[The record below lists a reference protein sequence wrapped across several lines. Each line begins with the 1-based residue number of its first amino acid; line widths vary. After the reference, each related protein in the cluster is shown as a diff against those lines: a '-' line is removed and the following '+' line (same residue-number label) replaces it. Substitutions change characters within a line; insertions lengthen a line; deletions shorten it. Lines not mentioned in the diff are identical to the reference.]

1 MQYHFQKPSFFFS
14 FVFTACLMVSN
25 STKVQAQEKNT
36 LQLKGLK
43 EKVEVLR
50 DQWGVNHIYANNEH
64 DLFFTQGYCA
74 AKDRLFQF
82 EIWRR
87 QATGTVAEILGAR
100 ELKRDIGTRLFKFRG
115 DLKKEL
121 AHYHENGQAII
132 QAYVD
137 GVNAYITEVNAKPAL
152 LPIEFKILKIRP
164 AKWTAEI
171 VISRHQGLLGNITQ
185 ELNIGRAVST
195 VGEKKVKELIWFHPK
210 DPNLQ
215 LDTAIRG
222 DLLKADILALY
233 NAYRKEVEFTKS
245 DIVEQDEDDVSA
257 LDILNKRKEL
267 ADFLPEQEMEGSNN
281 WIISGR
287 KTASGFPMLAN
298 DPHRKIAVP
307 SLRYIVHLVA
317 PGWNVVGG
325 GEPEIPGVSIGHNEF
340 GAWGLTIYETDGE
353 DLYVYNIN
361 PLHKD
366 EYWYKGQW
374 VKMKTITENIKIKN
388 AASQTVQLNYTVHG
402 PVTFID
408 SVNNKAY
415 AIKCAWMEVGGA
427 PYLASLR
434 IDQANSWESF
444 REACAYSHIPG
455 ENMIWADKKGNIGWQ
470 AVGIIPIRKNF
481 SGYVPIPGD
490 GRYEWSGY
498 LPIKERPHLLNP
510 SKDFFA
516 TANQHV
522 TPDTYEHWDAVGY
535 TWSDPYRGDRINKV
549 LSEKNNISLED
560 MGKLQTDY
568 FSIPAS
574 TIIPLLEK
582 IKFED
587 SFTNAA
593 KQYLMDWNFVLDKN
607 SIAAGIYVSVE
618 KQIAI
623 NAQKYFVPDVIKPWV
638 NLQLKKVIERLENP
652 VNYFGTDE
660 VVAKNNR
667 DAFIKKAF
675 EVAIQSLKNKL
686 GYEITAWNYG
696 QEKYKHIYFEHPLA
710 NLVSPALKVKLNI
723 GPLPRGGNGQTPG
736 STGGADNQVSGAS
749 FRILM
754 DTRDWDKTLIINT
767 PGQSGDSNS
776 PFYRNLFS
784 TWANDSYFP
793 SYYSRAL
800 IEKTAVEKWV
810 IKPEK
815 TALK

>member
-1 MQYHFQKPSFFFS
+1 MQDHFQKPSFFFS
-14 FVFTACLMVSN
+14 FVFIVCLMVSN
-25 STKVQAQEKNT
+25 STKVQAQEKNA
-36 LQLKGLK
+36 LQLKGLQ

-267 ADFLPEQEMEGSNN
+267 ANFLPEQEMEGSNN

-353 DLYVYNIN
+353 DLYVYKIN

-549 LSEKNNISLED
+549 LTEKNNISMED

-574 TIIPLLEK
+574 TIVPLLEK

-587 SFTNAA
+587 SFSNIA
-593 KQYLMDWNFVLDKN
+593 KQYLMNWNFVLDKN
-607 SIAAGIYVSVE
+607 SIAAGIYVSLE
-618 KQIAI
+618 KQLAIA
-623 NAQKYFVPDVIKPWV
+623 AQKYFVPDVIKPWI

-652 VNYFGTDE
+652 VNYFGVDE
-660 VVAKNNR
+660 VAAKNNR

-675 EVAIQSLKNKL
+675 EGAIQSLKNKL
-686 GYEITAWNYG
+686 GYEITAWKYG

-710 NLVSPALKVKLNI
+710 NLVGPALKAKLNI

-736 STGGADNQVSGAS
+736 STGGADNQLSGAS

-754 DTRDWDKTLIINT
+754 DTDDWDKTLIINT
-767 PGQSGDSNS
+767 PGQSGNSNS
-776 PFYRNLFS
+776 PFYRNLFP

-800 IEKTAVEKWV
+800 IEKTTVEKWV
-810 IKPEK
+810 AKP
-815 TALK
+815 

>member
-1 MQYHFQKPSFFFS
+1 MQYHFQKPTLFFS
-14 FVFTACLMVSN
+14 FAFITCLIFSN
-25 STKVQAQEKNT
+25 SIKLLAQEKNT
-36 LQLKGLK
+36 LQLKGLN
-43 EKVEVLR
+43 EKVEILR

-152 LPIEFKILKIRP
+152 LPIEFKILNIRP
-164 AKWTAEI
+164 AKWTPEI

-185 ELNIGRAVST
+185 ELNIGRAVAT

-210 DPNLQ
+210 DPNLK
-215 LDTAIRG
+215 LDSTIRG

-233 NAYRKEVEFTKS
+233 IAYRKEVEFTKS
-245 DIVEQDEDDVSA
+245 DISEQDEDDASA

-267 ADFLPEQEMEGSNN
+267 VDFLPEQEMEGSNN

-317 PGWNVVGG
+317 PGWNVIGG

-374 VKMKTITENIKIKN
+374 VKMKTITESIKIKN

-510 SKDFFA
+510 SNNFFA

-522 TPDTYEHWDAVGY
+522 TPDTYKHWDAVGY

-549 LSEKNNISLED
+549 LREKNNISMED

-574 TIIPLLEK
+574 TIVPLLEK

-593 KQYLMDWNFVLDKN
+593 KQYLMDWDFVLDKN
-607 SIAAGIYVSVE
+607 SIAAGIYVSLE
-618 KQIAI
+618 KQLAI
-623 NAQKYFVPDVIKPWV
+623 GAQKYFVPDEIKPWV

-652 VNYFGTDE
+652 IKYFGGDAA
-660 VVAKNNR
+660 VAINNR
-667 DAFIKKAF
+667 NAFLRKAF
-675 EVAIQSLKNKL
+675 EGAIQILKNKL
-686 GYEITAWNYG
+686 GYEMTAWNYG
-696 QEKYKHIYFEHPLA
+696 QEKYKHIYFEHSLA
-710 NLVSPALKVKLNI
+710 NLVSPALKAKLNI

-754 DTRDWDKTLIINT
+754 DTYDWDKTLIINT

-784 TWANDSYFP
+784 NWANDSYFP
-793 SYYSRAL
+793 SYYSRVL
-800 IEKTAVEKWV
+800 IEKTAVENWV
-810 IKPEK
+810 AKP
-815 TALK
+815 

>member
-1 MQYHFQKPSFFFS
+1 MQYHFQKLSFFFS
-14 FVFTACLMVSN
+14 FAFITCLIFSN
-25 STKVQAQEKNT
+25 SITLLAQEKNT

-137 GVNAYITEVNAKPAL
+137 GVNAYITEANAKPAL

-185 ELNIGRAVST
+185 ELNLGRAVST

-210 DPNLQ
+210 DPNLK

-245 DIVEQDEDDVSA
+245 DIAEQDEDDVSA

-388 AASQTVQLNYTVHG
+388 AATQTVQLNYTVHG

-490 GRYEWSGY
+490 GR
-498 LPIKERPHLLNP
+498 
-510 SKDFFA
+510 
-516 TANQHV
+516 
-522 TPDTYEHWDAVGY
+522 
-535 TWSDPYRGDRINKV
+535 
-549 LSEKNNISLED
+549 
-560 MGKLQTDY
+560 
-568 FSIPAS
+568 
-574 TIIPLLEK
+574 
-582 IKFED
+582 FE
-587 SFTNAA
+587 
-593 KQYLMDWNFVLDKN
+593 
-607 SIAAGIYVSVE
+607 
-618 KQIAI
+618 
-623 NAQKYFVPDVIKPWV
+623 
-638 NLQLKKVIERLENP
+638 
-652 VNYFGTDE
+652 
-660 VVAKNNR
+660 
-667 DAFIKKAF
+667 
-675 EVAIQSLKNKL
+675 
-686 GYEITAWNYG
+686 
-696 QEKYKHIYFEHPLA
+696 
-710 NLVSPALKVKLNI
+710 
-723 GPLPRGGNGQTPG
+723 
-736 STGGADNQVSGAS
+736 
-749 FRILM
+749 
-754 DTRDWDKTLIINT
+754 
-767 PGQSGDSNS
+767 
-776 PFYRNLFS
+776 
-784 TWANDSYFP
+784 
-793 SYYSRAL
+793 
-800 IEKTAVEKWV
+800 
-810 IKPEK
+810 
-815 TALK
+815 

>member
-1 MQYHFQKPSFFFS
+1 MQKFTLLCLLFFMC
-14 FVFTACLMVSN
+14 THL
-25 STKVQAQEKNT
+25 QAQDKKT
-36 LQLKGLK
+36 LTLKGLQA
-43 EKVEVLR
+43 KVEVLR
-50 DQWGVNHIYANNEH
+50 DQWGVNHIYASNEH

-82 EIWRR
+82 EVWRR

-115 DLKKEL
+115 DLQKEL
-121 AHYHENGQAII
+121 QHYHPRGKSII
-132 QAYVD
+132 EAYVE
-137 GVNAYITEVNAKPAL
+137 GVNTYITEVNAKPDL
-152 LPIEFKILKIRP
+152 LPVEFKILKIRP
-164 AKWTAEI
+164 EKWTPEI

-185 ELNIGRAVST
+185 ELNIGRAVAT
-195 VGEKKVKELIWFHPK
+195 VGEKKVKDLIWFHPK

-233 NAYRKEVEFTKS
+233 NAYRTEVEFTKS
-245 DIVEQDEDDVSA
+245 DIMEHDEDDVSA
-257 LDILNKRKEL
+257 LDVLNKRKQL

-281 WIISGR
+281 WVISGR

-317 PGWNVVGG
+317 PGWNVIGG

-353 DLYVYNIN
+353 DLYVYSIN
-361 PLHKD
+361 PLNKN
-366 EYWYKGQW
+366 EYWYKGRW
-374 VKMKTITENIKIKN
+374 VKMKTMYETIKIKN
-388 AASQTVQLNYTVHG
+388 QKPQTVQLNYTLHG

-415 AIKCAWMEVGGA
+415 AVKCAWMEAGGA

-444 REACAYSHIPG
+444 REACSYSHIPG

-470 AVGIIPIRKNF
+470 VVGIVPIRKNF

-498 LPIKERPHLLNP
+498 LPIKERAHLLNP
-510 SKDFFA
+510 SKNFFA

-535 TWSDPYRGDRINKV
+535 TWADPYRGDRINAV
-549 LSEKNNISLED
+549 LNEKNNISLED
-560 MGKLQTDY
+560 MGQLQTDY

-574 TIIPLLEK
+574 TLTPHLSK

-593 KQYLMDWNFVLDKN
+593 KQFLMNWNFKLDKN
-607 SIAAGIYVSVE
+607 SIAAGIYVAWE
-618 KQIAI
+618 KQITF
-623 NAQKYFVPDVIKPWV
+623 NAQKYFVPEAIQPWI
-638 NLQLKKVIERLENP
+638 NLQLTTIINRLENP
-652 VNYFGTDE
+652 INYFGVSAVEAEQKRNTFL
-660 VVAKNNR
+660 KN
-667 DAFIKKAF
+667 AF
-675 EVAIQSLKNKL
+675 EQATKNLKNKDD
-686 GYEITAWNYG
+686 T
-696 QEKYKHIYFEHPLA
+696 KRK
-710 NLVSPALKVKLNI
+710 S
-723 GPLPRGGNGQTPG
+723 R
-736 STGGADNQVSGAS
+736 
-749 FRILM
+749 RI
-754 DTRDWDKTLIINT
+754 
-767 PGQSGDSNS
+767 S
-776 PFYRNLFS
+776 
-784 TWANDSYFP
+784 
-793 SYYSRAL
+793 
-800 IEKTAVEKWV
+800 
-810 IKPEK
+810 
-815 TALK
+815 

>member
-1 MQYHFQKPSFFFS
+1 MQKFTLLCLLFFMC
-14 FVFTACLMVSN
+14 THL
-25 STKVQAQEKNT
+25 QAQDKKT
-36 LQLKGLK
+36 LTLKGLQA
-43 EKVEVLR
+43 KVEVLR
-50 DQWGVNHIYANNEH
+50 DQWGVNHIYASNEH

-82 EIWRR
+82 EVWRR

-115 DLKKEL
+115 DLQKEL
-121 AHYHENGQAII
+121 QHYHPRGKSII
-132 QAYVD
+132 EAYVE
-137 GVNAYITEVNAKPAL
+137 GVNTYITEVNAKPDL
-152 LPIEFKILKIRP
+152 LPVEFKILKIRP
-164 AKWTAEI
+164 EKWTPEI

-185 ELNIGRAVST
+185 ELNIGRAVAT
-195 VGEKKVKELIWFHPK
+195 VGEKKVKDLIWFHPK

-233 NAYRKEVEFTKS
+233 NAYRTEVEFTKS
-245 DIVEQDEDDVSA
+245 DIMEHDEDDVSA
-257 LDILNKRKEL
+257 LDILNKRKQL
-267 ADFLPEQEMEGSNN
+267 ADFLTEQEMEGSNN
-281 WIISGR
+281 WVISGR

-317 PGWNVVGG
+317 PGWNVIGG

-353 DLYVYNIN
+353 DLYVYSIN
-361 PLHKD
+361 PLNKN
-366 EYWYKGQW
+366 EYWYKGRW
-374 VKMKTITENIKIKN
+374 VKMKTIYETIKIKN
-388 AASQTVQLNYTVHG
+388 QKAQTVQLNYTLHG

-415 AIKCAWMEVGGA
+415 AVKCAWMEAGGA

-444 REACAYSHIPG
+444 REACSYSHIPG

-470 AVGIIPIRKNF
+470 VVGIVPIRKNF

-498 LPIKERPHLLNP
+498 LPIKERAHLLNP
-510 SKDFFA
+510 SKNFFA

-535 TWSDPYRGDRINKV
+535 TWADPYRGDRINAV
-549 LSEKNNISLED
+549 LNEKNNISLED
-560 MGKLQTDY
+560 MGQLQTDY

-574 TIIPLLEK
+574 TLTPLLSK

-593 KQYLMDWNFVLDKN
+593 KQFLMNWNFKLDKN
-607 SIAAGIYVSVE
+607 SIAAGIYVAWE
-618 KQIAI
+618 KQITF
-623 NAQKYFVPDVIKPWV
+623 NAQKYFVPESIQPWI
-638 NLQLKKVIERLENP
+638 NLQLTTIINRLENP
-652 VNYFGTDE
+652 INYFGVSAVEAEQKRNTFL
-660 VVAKNNR
+660 KN
-667 DAFIKKAF
+667 AF
-675 EVAIQSLKNKL
+675 EQATKNLKNKL
-686 GYEITAWNYG
+686 I
-696 QEKYKHIYFEHPLA
+696 
-710 NLVSPALKVKLNI
+710 
-723 GPLPRGGNGQTPG
+723 R
-736 STGGADNQVSGAS
+736 
-749 FRILM
+749 
-754 DTRDWDKTLIINT
+754 
-767 PGQSGDSNS
+767 
-776 PFYRNLFS
+776 
-784 TWANDSYFP
+784 
-793 SYYSRAL
+793 
-800 IEKTAVEKWV
+800 
-810 IKPEK
+810 
-815 TALK
+815 

>member
-1 MQYHFQKPSFFFS
+1 MQKFTLLCLLFFMC
-14 FVFTACLMVSN
+14 THL
-25 STKVQAQEKNT
+25 QAQDKKT
-36 LQLKGLK
+36 LTLKGLQA
-43 EKVEVLR
+43 KVEVLR
-50 DQWGVNHIYANNEH
+50 DQWGVNHIYASNEH

-82 EIWRR
+82 EVWRR

-115 DLKKEL
+115 DLQKEL
-121 AHYHENGQAII
+121 QHYHPRGKSII
-132 QAYVD
+132 EAYVE
-137 GVNAYITEVNAKPAL
+137 GVNTYITEVNAKPDL
-152 LPIEFKILKIRP
+152 LPVEFKILKIRP
-164 AKWTAEI
+164 EKWTPEI

-185 ELNIGRAVST
+185 ELNIGRAVAT
-195 VGEKKVKELIWFHPK
+195 VGEKKVKDLIWFHPK

-233 NAYRKEVEFTKS
+233 NAYRTEVEFTKS
-245 DIVEQDEDDVSA
+245 DIMEHDEDDVSA
-257 LDILNKRKEL
+257 LDILNKRKQL
-267 ADFLPEQEMEGSNN
+267 ADFLTEQEMEGSNN
-281 WIISGR
+281 WVISGR

-317 PGWNVVGG
+317 PGWNVIGG

-353 DLYVYNIN
+353 DLYVYSIN
-361 PLHKD
+361 PLNKN
-366 EYWYKGQW
+366 EYWYKGRW
-374 VKMKTITENIKIKN
+374 VKMKTIYETIKIKN
-388 AASQTVQLNYTVHG
+388 QKAQIVQLNYTLHG

-415 AIKCAWMEVGGA
+415 AVKCAWMEAGGA

-444 REACAYSHIPG
+444 REACSYSHIPG

-470 AVGIIPIRKNF
+470 VVGIVPIRKNF

-498 LPIKERPHLLNP
+498 LPIKERAHLLNP
-510 SKDFFA
+510 SKNFFA

-535 TWSDPYRGDRINKV
+535 TWADPYRGDRINAV
-549 LSEKNNISLED
+549 LNEKNNISLED
-560 MGKLQTDY
+560 MGQLQTDY

-574 TIIPLLEK
+574 TLTPHLSK

-593 KQYLMDWNFVLDKN
+593 KQFLMNWNFKLDKN
-607 SIAAGIYVSVE
+607 SIAAGVYVAWE
-618 KQIAI
+618 KQITF
-623 NAQKYFVPDVIKPWV
+623 NAQKYFVPESIQPWI
-638 NLQLKKVIERLENP
+638 NLQLTTIINRLENP
-652 VNYFGTDE
+652 INYFGVSAVEAEQKRNTFL
-660 VVAKNNR
+660 KN
-667 DAFIKKAF
+667 AF
-675 EVAIQSLKNKL
+675 EQATKNLKNKL
-686 GYEITAWNYG
+686 GVEISAWTYG
-696 QEKYKHIYFEHPLA
+696 QEKYKRIYFEHPLA
-710 NLVSPALKVKLNI
+710 NLVSPEI
-723 GPLPRGGNGQTPG
+723 G
-736 STGGADNQVSGAS
+736 
-749 FRILM
+749 
-754 DTRDWDKTLIINT
+754 
-767 PGQSGDSNS
+767 
-776 PFYRNLFS
+776 
-784 TWANDSYFP
+784 
-793 SYYSRAL
+793 RAH
-800 IEKTAVEKWV
+800 V
-810 IKPEK
+810 
-815 TALK
+815 

>member
-1 MQYHFQKPSFFFS
+1 MQKFTLLCLLFFMC
-14 FVFTACLMVSN
+14 THL
-25 STKVQAQEKNT
+25 QAQDKKT
-36 LQLKGLK
+36 LTLKGLQA
-43 EKVEVLR
+43 KVEVLR
-50 DQWGVNHIYANNEH
+50 DQWGVNHIYASNEH

-82 EIWRR
+82 EVWRR

-115 DLKKEL
+115 DLQKEL
-121 AHYHENGQAII
+121 QHYHPRGKSII
-132 QAYVD
+132 EAYVE
-137 GVNAYITEVNAKPAL
+137 GVNTYITEVNANPDL
-152 LPIEFKILKIRP
+152 LPVEFKILKIRP
-164 AKWTAEI
+164 EKWTPEI

-185 ELNIGRAVST
+185 ELNIGRAVAT
-195 VGEKKVKELIWFHPK
+195 VGEKKVKDLIWFHPK

-245 DIVEQDEDDVSA
+245 DIMEHDEDDVSA
-257 LDILNKRKEL
+257 LDILNKRKQL

-281 WIISGR
+281 WVISGR
-287 KTASGFPMLAN
+287 KTTSGFPMLAN

-317 PGWNVVGG
+317 PGWNVIGG

-353 DLYVYNIN
+353 DLYVYSIN
-361 PLHKD
+361 PLNKN
-366 EYWYKGQW
+366 EYWYKGRW
-374 VKMKTITENIKIKN
+374 VKMKTIYETIKIKN
-388 AASQTVQLNYTVHG
+388 QKAQTVQLNYTLHG

-415 AIKCAWMEVGGA
+415 AVKCAWMEAGGA

-444 REACAYSHIPG
+444 REACSYSHIPG

-470 AVGIIPIRKNF
+470 VVGIVPIRKNF

-498 LPIKERPHLLNP
+498 LPIKERAHLLNP
-510 SKDFFA
+510 SKNFFA

-535 TWSDPYRGDRINKV
+535 TWADPYRGDRINAV
-549 LSEKNNISLED
+549 LNEKNNISLED
-560 MGKLQTDY
+560 MGQLQTDY

-574 TIIPLLEK
+574 TLTPLLSK

-593 KQYLMDWNFVLDKN
+593 KQFLMNWNFKLDKN
-607 SIAAGIYVSVE
+607 SIAAGIYVAWE
-618 KQIAI
+618 KQITF
-623 NAQKYFVPDVIKPWV
+623 NAQKYFVPEAIQPWI
-638 NLQLKKVIERLENP
+638 NLQLTTIINRLEKP
-652 VNYFGTDE
+652 INYFGVSAVEAEQKRNTFL
-660 VVAKNNR
+660 KN
-667 DAFIKKAF
+667 AF
-675 EVAIQSLKNKL
+675 EQATKNLKNKL
-686 GYEITAWNYG
+686 GGEISAWTYG

-710 NLVSPALKVKLNI
+710 NLVSPTLKSKLNI

-736 STGGADNQVSGAS
+736 STGSADNQVSGAS

-754 DTRDWDKTLIINT
+754 DTRNWDKTLIINT

-776 PFYRNLFS
+776 PFYQNLFT

-793 SYYSRAL
+793 SYYSKQL
-800 IEKTAVEKWV
+800 IEQNLAEKW
-810 IKPEK
+810 ILKP
-815 TALK
+815 

>member
-1 MQYHFQKPSFFFS
+1 MQKFTLLCLLFFMC
-14 FVFTACLMVSN
+14 THL
-25 STKVQAQEKNT
+25 QAQDKKT
-36 LQLKGLK
+36 LTLKGLQA
-43 EKVEVLR
+43 KVEVLR
-50 DQWGVNHIYANNEH
+50 DQWGVNHIYASNEH

-82 EIWRR
+82 EVWRR

-115 DLKKEL
+115 DLQKEL
-121 AHYHENGQAII
+121 QHYHPRGKSII
-132 QAYVD
+132 EAYVE
-137 GVNAYITEVNAKPAL
+137 GVNTYIAEVNAKPDL
-152 LPIEFKILKIRP
+152 LPVEFKILKIRP
-164 AKWTAEI
+164 EKWTPEI

-185 ELNIGRAVST
+185 ELNIGRAVAT
-195 VGEKKVKELIWFHPK
+195 VGEKKVKDLIWFHPK

-233 NAYRKEVEFTKS
+233 NAYRTEVEFTKS
-245 DIVEQDEDDVSA
+245 DIMEHDEDDVSA
-257 LDILNKRKEL
+257 LDVLNKRKQL

-281 WIISGR
+281 WVISGR

-317 PGWNVVGG
+317 PGWNVIGG

-353 DLYVYNIN
+353 DLYVYSIN
-361 PLHKD
+361 PLNKN
-366 EYWYKGQW
+366 EYWYKGRW
-374 VKMKTITENIKIKN
+374 VKMKTMYETIKIKN
-388 AASQTVQLNYTVHG
+388 QKAQTVQLNYTLHG

-415 AIKCAWMEVGGA
+415 AVKCAWMEAGGA

-444 REACAYSHIPG
+444 REACSYSHIPG

-470 AVGIIPIRKNF
+470 VVGIVPIRKNF

-498 LPIKERPHLLNP
+498 LPIKERAHLLNP
-510 SKDFFA
+510 SKNFFA

-535 TWSDPYRGDRINKV
+535 TWADPYRGDRINAV
-549 LSEKNNISLED
+549 LNEKNNISLED
-560 MGKLQTDY
+560 MGQLQTDY

-574 TIIPLLEK
+574 TLTPHLSK

-593 KQYLMDWNFVLDKN
+593 KQFLMNWNFKLDKN
-607 SIAAGIYVSVE
+607 SIAAGIYVAWE
-618 KQIAI
+618 KQITF
-623 NAQKYFVPDVIKPWV
+623 NAQKYFVPEAIQPWI
-638 NLQLKKVIERLENP
+638 NLQLTTIINRLENP
-652 VNYFGTDE
+652 INYFGVSAVEAEQKRNTFL
-660 VVAKNNR
+660 KN
-667 DAFIKKAF
+667 AF
-675 EVAIQSLKNKL
+675 EQATKNLKNKL
-686 GYEITAWNYG
+686 GGEISAWTYG

-710 NLVSPALKVKLNI
+710 NLVSTALKSKLNI

-736 STGGADNQVSGAS
+736 STGSADNQVSGAS

-754 DTRDWDKTLIINT
+754 DTRNWDKTLIINT

-776 PFYRNLFS
+776 PFYQNLFT

-793 SYYSRAL
+793 SYYSKQL
-800 IEKTAVEKWV
+800 IEQNLAEKW
-810 IKPEK
+810 ILKP
-815 TALK
+815 

>member
-1 MQYHFQKPSFFFS
+1 MQYHFQKPTLFFS
-14 FVFTACLMVSN
+14 FAFITCLIFSN
-25 STKVQAQEKNT
+25 SIKLLAQEKNT
-36 LQLKGLK
+36 LQLKGLN
-43 EKVEVLR
+43 EKVEILR

-152 LPIEFKILKIRP
+152 LPIEFKILNIRP
-164 AKWTAEI
+164 AKWTPEI

-185 ELNIGRAVST
+185 ELNIGRAVAT

-210 DPNLQ
+210 DPNLK
-215 LDTAIRG
+215 LDSTIRG

-233 NAYRKEVEFTKS
+233 IAYRKEVEFTKS
-245 DIVEQDEDDVSA
+245 DISEQDEDDASA

-267 ADFLPEQEMEGSNN
+267 VDFLPEQEMEGSNN

-317 PGWNVVGG
+317 PGWNVIGG

-374 VKMKTITENIKIKN
+374 VKMKTITESIKIKN

-510 SKDFFA
+510 SNNFFA

-549 LSEKNNISLED
+549 LREKNNISMED

-574 TIIPLLEK
+574 TIVPLLEK

-593 KQYLMDWNFVLDKN
+593 KQYLMDWDFVLDKN
-607 SIAAGIYVSVE
+607 SIAAGIYVSLE
-618 KQIAI
+618 KQLAI
-623 NAQKYFVPDVIKPWV
+623 GAQKYFVPDEIKPWV

-652 VNYFGTDE
+652 IKYFGGDAA
-660 VVAKNNR
+660 VAINNR
-667 DAFIKKAF
+667 NAFLRKAF
-675 EVAIQSLKNKL
+675 EGAIQILKNKL
-686 GYEITAWNYG
+686 GYEMTAWNYG
-696 QEKYKHIYFEHPLA
+696 QEKYKHIYFEHSLA
-710 NLVSPALKVKLNI
+710 NLVSPALKAKLNI

-754 DTRDWDKTLIINT
+754 DTYDWDKTLIINT

-784 TWANDSYFP
+784 NWANDSYFP
-793 SYYSRAL
+793 SYYSRVL
-800 IEKTAVEKWV
+800 IEKTAVENWV
-810 IKPEK
+810 AKP
-815 TALK
+815 